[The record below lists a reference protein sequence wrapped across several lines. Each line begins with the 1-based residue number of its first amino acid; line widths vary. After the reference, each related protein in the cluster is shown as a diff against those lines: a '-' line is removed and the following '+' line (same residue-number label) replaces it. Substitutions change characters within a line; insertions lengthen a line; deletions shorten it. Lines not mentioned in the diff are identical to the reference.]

1 MKQTTHVHSKS
12 ILVEVHVHK
21 LDDEEEEE
29 EEEREKKRGPSEAKL
44 VLRGSRVEG
53 TSPPSP
59 LRPEA
64 FNAQHEQLWKPPR

>member
-21 LDDEEEEE
+21 LDDEGREEEG
-29 EEEREKKRGPSEAKL
+29 EREKRRGPSEAKL

-53 TSPPSP
+53 QSPPGTL
-59 LRPEA
+59 LREA
-64 FNAQHEQLWKPPR
+64 FNAQHEQLQKPPR